1 MSGEKT
7 ITLNANITVT
17 LTHDFLEKIADS
29 MSWVNDVFGCETE
42 TESENDSSDE
52 ASQNTTFKTAQ
63 QHADAMRKRQ
73 TLRKE
78 SRDERRQD
86 PVKTDF
92 SKFLESCEKVTD
104 DIVLQSRLN
113 SDKLWLNIT
122 GEDFPEDV
130 EAYRRAVR
138 NYSKTL
144 DEIVSRTK
152 KPH

>member
-1 MSGEKT
+1 MSDEKT
-7 ITLNANITVT
+7 ITLNVNITVT
-17 LTHDFLEKIADS
+17 LTHDLLEKIADS

-42 TESENDSSDE
+42 SENASSDE
-52 ASQNTTFKTAQ
+52 ESQITTFKTAQ
-63 QHADAMRKRQ
+63 QHADAMRNRQ
-73 TLRKE
+73 ALRKA

-92 SKFLESCEKVTD
+92 SKFFGSCEKITD

-113 SDKLWLNIT
+113 SDNLWLRMT